1 MNEYAALETYSIDM
15 ISGMTCIKSY
25 QKEHVFFRRLLFF
38 YKNQNVQMQPW
49 LPVYLLCRKRFLLML
64 E

>member
-38 YKNQNVQMQPW
+38 
-49 LPVYLLCRKRFLLML
+49 L
-64 E
+64 

>member
-25 QKEHVFFRRLLFF
+25 QKEHVFLEGYYFSIRVH
-38 YKNQNVQMQPW
+38 K
-49 LPVYLLCRKRFLLML
+49 KRQRPKGSQR
-64 E
+64 

>member
-25 QKEHVFFRRLLFF
+25 QKEHVFFM
-38 YKNQNVQMQPW
+38 KVTI
-49 LPVYLLCRKRFLLML
+49 FL
-64 E
+64 